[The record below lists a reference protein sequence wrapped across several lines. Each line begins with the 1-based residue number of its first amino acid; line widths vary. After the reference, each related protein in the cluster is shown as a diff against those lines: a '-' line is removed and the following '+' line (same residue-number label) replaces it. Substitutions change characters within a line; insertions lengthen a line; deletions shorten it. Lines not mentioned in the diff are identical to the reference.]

1 MNLPLTASLSRL
13 VSRPVNHN
21 DENKQQVN
29 YSQETRAS
37 PDPHLTHRPEL
48 GALGGEQRAGGVQLR
63 DRAVPEHQHAVIV
76 QHRVQT
82 VGDRHDRAGGEK
94 YFKNVQ
100 KIFEALVFSV
110 HSPSLELCPDGLLDE
125 VVGLEVDG
133 GRGLVQHQ
141 DLGLPQQR
149 AGEADQLPLP
159 HAQVVPGL
167 GNLVVQ
173 PRPQ

>member
-13 VSRPVNHN
+13 VSRPVNHH

-82 VGDRHDRAGGEK
+82 VGDRHDSAAR
-94 YFKNVQ
+94 KN
-100 KIFEALVFSV
+100 I
-110 HSPSLELCPDGLLDE
+110 
-125 VVGLEVDG
+125 
-133 GRGLVQHQ
+133 
-141 DLGLPQQR
+141 
-149 AGEADQLPLP
+149 
-159 HAQVVPGL
+159 
-167 GNLVVQ
+167 
-173 PRPQ
+173 